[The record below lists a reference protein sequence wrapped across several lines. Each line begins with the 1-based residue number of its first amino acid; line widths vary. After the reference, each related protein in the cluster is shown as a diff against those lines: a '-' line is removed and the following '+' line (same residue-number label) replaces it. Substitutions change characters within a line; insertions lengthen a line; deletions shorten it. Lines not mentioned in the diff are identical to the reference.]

1 MQISGNAFSSG
12 FSGIQAGQQRV
23 DRAASDIAS
32 QSAARAKGVEET
44 STQVRENDD
53 LARSLVDMRAGKQD
67 VQVNAKVVETADDV
81 LGTLI
86 DTRA

>member
-12 FSGIQAGQQRV
+12 FSGIQAGQQRI
-23 DRAASDIAS
+23 DRAAGDIAS
-32 QSAARAKGVEET
+32 QSARAKGVEET

-53 LARSLVDMRAGKQD
+53 LARSLVDMRTGKQD
-67 VQVNAKVVETADDV
+67 VQINSKVVETADDV

>member
-12 FSGIQAGQQRV
+12 FSGIQAGQQRI
-23 DRAASDIAS
+23 DRAAGDIAS
-32 QSAARAKGVEET
+32 QSARAKGVEET

-53 LARSLVDMRAGKQD
+53 LARSLVDMRTGKQD
-67 VQVNAKVVETADDV
+67 VQINAKVVETADDV

>member
-32 QSAARAKGVEET
+32 QSTRAKGVEET